1 MNNNLSIS
9 FNQKLVS
16 NGKLTV
22 DIEMTD
28 YKSMDVNFFLSNY
41 KISKIFYGKFFMKR
55 LIKKIFK
62 YQLNQNIKWNQ
73 NFWNVVK
80 IDVKNAEFKMV
91 NLNSDIPVGFNQY
104 SKSKKKLVYEHIIY
118 SNTSGSRFK
127 DIKNY
132 QELIENGTDL
142 GPPLYISGKCINFL
156 GGNIND
162 HDVFILDGSRRLVA
176 NMLSEI
182 SPTVLLIDIKK

>member
-1 MNNNLSIS
+1 
-9 FNQKLVS
+9 
-16 NGKLTV
+16 
-22 DIEMTD
+22 
-28 YKSMDVNFFLSNY
+28 
-41 KISKIFYGKFFMKR
+41 
-55 LIKKIFK
+55 
-62 YQLNQNIKWNQ
+62 
-73 NFWNVVK
+73 
-80 IDVKNAEFKMV
+80 MV
-91 NLNSDIPVGFNQY
+91 NLNSEIPVGFNQY

>member
-1 MNNNLSIS
+1 LNNNLSIS

-62 YQLNQNIKWNQ
+62 YQLNQNIKWNK
-73 NFWNVVK
+73 NFWNAVK

-91 NLNSDIPVGFNQY
+91 NLNSDIPAGFNQY
-104 SKSKKKLVYEHIIY
+104 SKSKKKIIYEHIVY
-118 SNTSGSRFK
+118 SNTSESRFK

-132 QELIENGTDL
+132 QKLIENGIDL
-142 GPPLYISGKCINFL
+142 GP
-156 GGNIND
+156 
-162 HDVFILDGSRRLVA
+162 
-176 NMLSEI
+176 
-182 SPTVLLIDIKK
+182 